1 MRYFPPARAWIL
13 LLLALATGGLT
24 ACGASNGAQQQDDFS
39 RTQVRVLGSSTV
51 YPFSSYAAEELG
63 VITDHRTP
71 IIESTGTGGGMQ
83 VFCSGVGE
91 DTPDIINA
99 SRRMKPAEWK
109 RCQKHGVRSIT
120 EIVFGSDG
128 IVLIQDKDLSP
139 LNLSLEQLTLAVAKK
154 VPHNGKLIENPYEY
168 WDQIDPSLPHRE
180 ILIYGPPTSSGTRDA
195 FESLAMGETTPHL
208 PVYDGSYTTIRRDG
222 AYAAAAENDNLTV
235 QKVARSD
242 AAIGIVGFSY
252 LDENRD
258 VVEAVTIGH
267 TTPTPDTIANGR
279 YPLSRSLWFYVKNAH
294 VDNLPAIDAY
304 VQLIL
309 SDRMSG
315 PDGVLKSLGLIPLP
329 QERRQQMRKRW
340 QQREQVTLESLQQ

>member
-71 IIESTGTGGGMQ
+71 IIESTGSGGGMQ

-99 SRRMKPAEWK
+99 SRRMKPGEWK

-139 LNLSLEQLTLAVAKK
+139 LNLS
-154 VPHNGKLIENPYEY
+154 
-168 WDQIDPSLPHRE
+168 
-180 ILIYGPPTSSGTRDA
+180 
-195 FESLAMGETTPHL
+195 
-208 PVYDGSYTTIRRDG
+208 
-222 AYAAAAENDNLTV
+222 
-235 QKVARSD
+235 
-242 AAIGIVGFSY
+242 
-252 LDENRD
+252 
-258 VVEAVTIGH
+258 
-267 TTPTPDTIANGR
+267 
-279 YPLSRSLWFYVKNAH
+279 
-294 VDNLPAIDAY
+294 
-304 VQLIL
+304 
-309 SDRMSG
+309 
-315 PDGVLKSLGLIPLP
+315 
-329 QERRQQMRKRW
+329 
-340 QQREQVTLESLQQ
+340 